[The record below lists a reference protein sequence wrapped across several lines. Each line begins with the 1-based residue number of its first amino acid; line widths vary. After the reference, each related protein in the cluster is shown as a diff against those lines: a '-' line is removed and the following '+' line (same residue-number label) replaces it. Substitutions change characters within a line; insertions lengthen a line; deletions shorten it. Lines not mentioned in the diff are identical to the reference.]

1 MDIKIPKHFIQ
12 AGSPWLY
19 IYPKGI
25 EELLLY
31 TKKRY
36 NNPTIYITENGTAP

>member
-1 MDIKIPKHFIQ
+1 MKKMNLCIQ

-31 TKKRY
+31 TKKKY
-36 NNPTIYITENGTAP
+36 NNPTIYITENGSTV